1 MPPALAI
8 AIAILDSV
16 TVSIA
21 ELTNGTLSRIFFVSW
36 LEVSAVA
43 GTTSEAAGSSST
55 SSKVSPSIAI
65 FVGSSPPVGTGTAR
79 GRLLSAIDMGGASR
93 DRRSLIPHLI
103 GMDDTGL

>member
-21 ELTNGTLSRIFFVSW
+21 ELTNGTLSRIFLVSW

-55 SSKVSPSIAI
+55 SSNVSPSMATL
-65 FVGSSPPVGTGTAR
+65 VGSSPPVGTGTAR
-79 GRLLSAIDMGGASR
+79 GMLLSAIDMGGPSR
-93 DRRSLIPHLI
+93 DKHSRRARYPSYRQ
-103 GMDDTGL
+103 